1 MIIIQIWIQWTK
13 VTVLPF
19 FSPFALAFCEMIEM
33 MSESSVRCRLIESGR
48 LARKETILDDCYEK
62 KTNEMGS
69 EVQEL
74 DCKRLEKV
82 FVQRWECFPG
92 ARSAESTRSS
102 VSWWANSRMSHQSV
116 SQAPSK
122 RCYGVA
128 SLIMLSVH
136 YYRLKEWWIRTNT
149 SKWWTKKSWEIW
161 KTHSRTGPVYFNR
174 IPHPAKNL
182 RKWPNFSNRKR

>member
-1 MIIIQIWIQWTK
+1 M
-13 VTVLPF
+13 LPF

-82 FVQRWECFPG
+82 FVQR
-92 ARSAESTRSS
+92 
-102 VSWWANSRMSHQSV
+102 
-116 SQAPSK
+116 
-122 RCYGVA
+122 
-128 SLIMLSVH
+128 
-136 YYRLKEWWIRTNT
+136 
-149 SKWWTKKSWEIW
+149 
-161 KTHSRTGPVYFNR
+161 
-174 IPHPAKNL
+174 
-182 RKWPNFSNRKR
+182 